1 MYLQYRLYKDANNDT
16 SNVLKEVLKN
26 RGIDDH
32 YTYMNL
38 DESVVIPYQNL
49 DNIDEAVAL
58 FMRHFNEK
66 NKIGVLVDEDPDG
79 FCSASMIYSY
89 IKKMDEDY
97 PVEYILHT
105 RAKAHGLSDDVT
117 IPSDVKLLIIPDAGT
132 NDTEQCKALS
142 EYGMNILILDH
153 HEREEENNYAVI
165 VNNQISDNYSNK
177 SLCGAGVVYR
187 FLQALDEEN
196 WNEFADDYLDLCAL
210 ANISDVMDM
219 RSYETRYLTD
229 LGLLNVKNKC
239 FQALIDAQNY
249 SMNGKVNIHNVQWY
263 ITPILN
269 GMIRI
274 GSQEEKELLFRA
286 FIEQDEFFEY
296 KKRATKDKPSETIQE
311 SIYDRVARLCKNAK
325 SRQDKQKEKSV
336 ETIAEIAQAIP
347 FDDKVVM
354 IDTSDILDSG
364 LTGVVAIKIAEMF
377 NKPCILLN
385 KFLKNEGEKVKY
397 DHATGKF
404 VMSDAKTKIMY
415 GGSARNIDNSPIE
428 SLKDVVNSTNI
439 FEFGKGHANA
449 FGVNLDLKKKDEA
462 INAMNHILKD
472 VEYDSTYRV
481 DFILDVED
489 VSVKLITDLGRFE
502 DIICQGIEE
511 PMLAIENISLT
522 KDCFEIFG
530 KNEDTVSFMIDEIK
544 YIQFKCKEGN
554 PLYDWIQNAWDENDS
569 VTFNIVGK
577 PSINEYNGV
586 RTPQIIIEDVVVI
599 SSDSNSEDEDW

>member
-1 MYLQYRLYKDANNDT
+1 MQYRLYENANNDT
-16 SNVLKEVLKN
+16 SNILKEVLKN
-26 RGIDDH
+26 RGIDD
-32 YTYMNL
+32 YYAYLDL
-38 DESVVIPYQNL
+38 DESVVIPYQKL
-49 DNIDEAVAL
+49 DNIENAVDL
-58 FMRHFNEK
+58 FMNHFNNK

-79 FCSASMIYSY
+79 FCSASMMYLY
-89 IKKMDEDY
+89 IKRMDENY
-97 PVEYILHT
+97 PVEYILHK
-105 RAKAHGLSDDVT
+105 RAKAHGLSDDVI

-132 NDTEQCKALS
+132 NDCKECKELS
-142 EYGMNILILDH
+142 EKGVDILILDH
-153 HEREEENNYAVI
+153 HEKEEDNPYALI
-165 VNNQISDNYSNK
+165 INNQMSDSYPNK
-177 SLCGAGVVYR
+177 CLCGAGVVYR
-187 FLQALDEEN
+187 FLQALDDEN

-219 RSYETRYLTD
+219 RSFETRYLTD
-229 LGLLNVKNKC
+229 LGLLNINNKC
-239 FQALIDAQNY
+239 FKALIDAQNY
-249 SMNGKVNIHNVQWY
+249 SMNGKVNIHNIQWY

-296 KKRATKDKPSETIQE
+296 KKRATKDKPAETIQE
-311 SIYDRVARLCKNAK
+311 SIYDRAARLCKNAK

-336 ETIAEIAQAIP
+336 EQIAEIAQSIS

-354 IDTSDILDSG
+354 IDTSDILDTG

-385 KFLKNEGEKVKY
+385 KFLDKK
-397 DHATGKF
+397 TGKI
-404 VMSDAKTKIMY
+404 TY
-415 GGSARNIDNSPIE
+415 GGSARNVNHSPIE
-428 SLKDVVNSTNI
+428 SFKDIVNSTNV
-439 FEFGKGHANA
+439 FNFGKGHANA
-449 FGVNLDLKKKDEA
+449 FGVNLDLDKKDEA
-462 INAMNHILKD
+462 INVMNNILRD

-481 DFILDVED
+481 DFILDIED
-489 VSVKLITDLGRFE
+489 VSIKLITELARFE
-502 DIICQGIEE
+502 DIVCQGIEE
-511 PMLAIENISLT
+511 PMLAVENISLT

-530 KNEDTVSFMIDEIK
+530 KNEDTISFTIDEIK

-599 SSDSNSEDEDW
+599 DTNSDSEDEDW

>member
-1 MYLQYRLYKDANNDT
+1 MYLQYRLYENANNDT
-16 SNVLKEVLKN
+16 SNILKEVLKN
-26 RGIDDH
+26 RGIDDY
-32 YTYMNL
+32 YTYLDL
-38 DESVVIPYQNL
+38 DESVVIPYQKL
-49 DNIDEAVAL
+49 DNIENAVDL
-58 FMRHFNEK
+58 FMNHFNNK

-79 FCSASMIYSY
+79 FCSASMMYLY
-89 IKKMDEDY
+89 IKRMDENY
-97 PVEYILHT
+97 PVEYILHK
-105 RAKAHGLSDDVT
+105 RAKAHGLSDDVI
-117 IPSDVKLLIIPDAGT
+117 IPNDIKLLIIPDAGT
-132 NDTEQCKALS
+132 NDCKECKELS
-142 EYGMNILILDH
+142 EQGVDILILDH
-153 HEREEENNYAVI
+153 HEKEEDNPYALI
-165 VNNQISDNYSNK
+165 VNNQMSNSYPNK
-177 SLCGAGVVYR
+177 CLCGAGVVYR
-187 FLQALDEEN
+187 FLQALDDEN

-219 RSYETRYLTD
+219 RSFETRYLTD
-229 LGLLNVKNKC
+229 LGLLNINNKC
-239 FQALIDAQNY
+239 FRALIDAQNY
-249 SMNGKVNIHNVQWY
+249 SMNRKVNIHNVQWY

-296 KKRATKDKPSETIQE
+296 KKRATKDKPAETIQE
-311 SIYDRVARLCKNAK
+311 SIYDRAARLCKNAK

-336 ETIAEIAQAIP
+336 EQIAEIAQSIP

-354 IDTSDILDSG
+354 IDTSDILDTG

-385 KFLKNEGEKVKY
+385 KFLDKK
-397 DHATGKF
+397 TGKI
-404 VMSDAKTKIMY
+404 TY
-415 GGSARNIDNSPIE
+415 GGSARNVNHSPIE
-428 SLKDVVNSTNI
+428 SFKDIVNSTNV
-439 FEFGKGHANA
+439 FNFGKGHANA
-449 FGVNLDLKKKDEA
+449 FGVNLDLDKKDEA
-462 INAMNHILKD
+462 INVMNNILRD

-481 DFILDVED
+481 DFILDIED
-489 VSVKLITDLGRFE
+489 VSIKLITELARFE
-502 DIICQGIEE
+502 DIVCQGIEE
-511 PMLAIENISLT
+511 PMLAVENISLI

-530 KNEDTVSFMIDEIK
+530 KNEDTISFMIDEIK

-599 SSDSNSEDEDW
+599 DTNSNSEDEDW

>member
-1 MYLQYRLYKDANNDT
+1 MQYRLYKNGNNDT
-16 SNVLKEVLKN
+16 SNVLKEVLSN
-26 RGIDDH
+26 REIDD
-32 YTYMNL
+32 YRKYLDL
-38 DESVVIPYQNL
+38 DESVVLPYDCL
-49 DNIDEAVAL
+49 DNMTEAVEM
-58 FMRHFNEK
+58 FMKHFNEK
-66 NKIGVLVDEDPDG
+66 NKIGILVDEDPDG
-79 FCSASMIYSY
+79 FCSASMMYMY
-89 IKKMDEDY
+89 IKRMDESY
-97 PVEYILHT
+97 PVDYILHG

-142 EYGMNILILDH
+142 ENGIDILILDH
-153 HEREEENNYAVI
+153 HEKEEDNTYALI
-165 VNNQISDNYSNK
+165 VNNQMSDNYSNK

-229 LGLLNVKNKC
+229 LGLLNIKNKC
-239 FQALIDAQNY
+239 FSALVSAQDY

-274 GSQEEKELLFRA
+274 GSSEEKELLFRA

-296 KKRATKDKPSETIQE
+296 KKRATKDKPAETIQE
-311 SIYDRVARLCKNAK
+311 SIYDRAARLCKNAK
-325 SRQDKQKEKSV
+325 NRQDKQKEKSV
-336 ETIAEIAQAIP
+336 EQIAEIAQSLP

-354 IDTSDILDSG
+354 IDTSDVLDSG

-385 KFLKNEGEKVKY
+385 KFLKSEGGEVKY
-397 DHATGKF
+397 DPSSGKF
-404 VMSDAKTKIMY
+404 ISSGGKKKISY
-415 GGSARNIDNSPIE
+415 GGSARNIDNSPID
-428 SLKDVVNSTNI
+428 SFKDIVNSTNV

-449 FGVNLDLKKKDEA
+449 FGVNLDVDKINEA
-462 INAMNHILKD
+462 INVMNGILRD

-489 VSVKLITDLGRFE
+489 VSIKLITDLAKFE

-511 PMLAIENISLT
+511 PMIAVENINLT

-586 RTPQIIIEDVVVI
+586 RTPQIIIEDVVVTNT
-599 SSDSNSEDEDW
+599 SNNTEDEEDW

>member
-1 MYLQYRLYKDANNDT
+1 MQYRLYENANNDT
-16 SNVLKEVLKN
+16 SNILKEVLKN
-26 RGIDDH
+26 RGIDD
-32 YTYMNL
+32 YYAYLDL
-38 DESVVIPYQNL
+38 DESVVIPYQKL
-49 DNIDEAVAL
+49 DNIENAVDL
-58 FMRHFNEK
+58 FMNHFNNK

-79 FCSASMIYSY
+79 FCSASMMYLY
-89 IKKMDEDY
+89 IKRMDENY
-97 PVEYILHT
+97 PVEYILHK
-105 RAKAHGLSDDVT
+105 RAKAHGLSDDVI

-132 NDTEQCKALS
+132 NDCKECKELS
-142 EYGMNILILDH
+142 EKGVDILILDH
-153 HEREEENNYAVI
+153 HEKEEDNPYALI
-165 VNNQISDNYSNK
+165 INNQMSDSYPNK
-177 SLCGAGVVYR
+177 CLCGAGVVYR
-187 FLQALDEEN
+187 FLQALDDEN

-219 RSYETRYLTD
+219 RSFETRYLTD
-229 LGLLNVKNKC
+229 LGLLNINNKC
-239 FQALIDAQNY
+239 FKALIDAQNY
-249 SMNGKVNIHNVQWY
+249 SMNGKVNIHNIQWY

-296 KKRATKDKPSETIQE
+296 KKRATKDKPAETIQE
-311 SIYDRVARLCKNAK
+311 SIYDRSARLCKNAK

-336 ETIAEIAQAIP
+336 EQIAEIAQSIP

-354 IDTSDILDSG
+354 IDTSDILDTG

-385 KFLKNEGEKVKY
+385 KFLDKK
-397 DHATGKF
+397 TGKI
-404 VMSDAKTKIMY
+404 TY
-415 GGSARNIDNSPIE
+415 GGSARNVNHSPIE
-428 SLKDVVNSTNI
+428 SFKDIVNSTNV
-439 FEFGKGHANA
+439 FNFGKGHANA
-449 FGVNLDLKKKDEA
+449 FGVNLDLDKKDEA
-462 INAMNHILKD
+462 INAINNILRD

-481 DFILDVED
+481 DFILDIED
-489 VSVKLITDLGRFE
+489 VDIKLITELARFE
-502 DIICQGIEE
+502 DIVCQGIEE
-511 PMLAIENISLT
+511 PMLAVENISLT
-522 KDCFEIFG
+522 KDCFDIFG
-530 KNEDTVSFMIDEIK
+530 KNEDTISFTIDEIK

-599 SSDSNSEDEDW
+599 DTNSDSENEDW

>member
-1 MYLQYRLYKDANNDT
+1 MQYRLYENANNDT

-26 RGIDDH
+26 RGIDDY
-32 YTYMNL
+32 YTYLDL
-38 DESVVIPYQNL
+38 DESVVIPYQKL
-49 DNIDEAVAL
+49 DNIKNAIDL
-58 FMRHFNEK
+58 FMNHFNNK

-79 FCSASMIYSY
+79 FCSASMLYLY
-89 IKKMDEDY
+89 IKRMDENY
-97 PVEYILHT
+97 PVEYILHK
-105 RAKAHGLSDDVT
+105 RAKAHGLSDDVI

-132 NDTEQCKALS
+132 NDCKECKELY
-142 EYGMNILILDH
+142 EKGVDILILDH
-153 HEREEENNYAVI
+153 HEKEEDNPYALI
-165 VNNQISDNYSNK
+165 INNQMSDSYPNK
-177 SLCGAGVVYR
+177 CLCGAGVVYR
-187 FLQALDEEN
+187 FLQALDDEN

-219 RSYETRYLTD
+219 RSFETRYLTD
-229 LGLLNVKNKC
+229 LGLLNINNKC
-239 FQALIDAQNY
+239 FKALIDAQNY
-249 SMNGKVNIHNVQWY
+249 SMNGKVNIHNIQWY

-296 KKRATKDKPSETIQE
+296 KKRATKDKPAENIQE
-311 SIYDRVARLCKNAK
+311 NIYDRAARLCKNAK

-336 ETIAEIAQAIP
+336 EQIAEIAQSIP

-354 IDTSDILDSG
+354 IDTSDILDTG

-385 KFLKNEGEKVKY
+385 KFLDKK
-397 DHATGKF
+397 TGKI
-404 VMSDAKTKIMY
+404 TY
-415 GGSARNIDNSPIE
+415 GGSARNVNHSPIE
-428 SLKDVVNSTNI
+428 SFKDIVNSTNV
-439 FEFGKGHANA
+439 FNFGKGHANA
-449 FGVNLDLKKKDEA
+449 FGVNLDLDKKDEA
-462 INAMNHILKD
+462 INVMNNILRD

-481 DFILDVED
+481 DFILDIED
-489 VSVKLITDLGRFE
+489 VGIKLITELARFD
-502 DIICQGIEE
+502 DIVCQGIEE
-511 PMLAIENISLT
+511 PMFAVENISLT

-530 KNEDTVSFMIDEIK
+530 KNEDTISFMIDEIE

-599 SSDSNSEDEDW
+599 DTNSDSEDEDW

>member
-1 MYLQYRLYKDANNDT
+1 MYLQYRLYENANNDT

-26 RGIDDH
+26 RGIDDY
-32 YTYMNL
+32 YTYLDL
-38 DESVVIPYQNL
+38 DESVVIPYQKL
-49 DNIDEAVAL
+49 DNIKNAIDL
-58 FMRHFNEK
+58 FMNHFNNK

-79 FCSASMIYSY
+79 FCSASMLYLY
-89 IKKMDEDY
+89 IKRMDENY
-97 PVEYILHT
+97 PVEYILHK
-105 RAKAHGLSDDVT
+105 RAKAHGLSDDVI

-132 NDTEQCKALS
+132 NDCKECKELY
-142 EYGMNILILDH
+142 EKGVDILILDH
-153 HEREEENNYAVI
+153 HEKEEDNPYALI
-165 VNNQISDNYSNK
+165 INNQMSDSYPNK
-177 SLCGAGVVYR
+177 CLCGAGVVYR
-187 FLQALDEEN
+187 FLQALDDEN

-219 RSYETRYLTD
+219 RSFETRYLTD
-229 LGLLNVKNKC
+229 LGLLNINNKC
-239 FQALIDAQNY
+239 FKALIDAQNY
-249 SMNGKVNIHNVQWY
+249 SMNGKVNIHNIQWY

-296 KKRATKDKPSETIQE
+296 KKRATKDKPAENIQE
-311 SIYDRVARLCKNAK
+311 NIYDRAARLCKNAK

-336 ETIAEIAQAIP
+336 EQIAEIAQSIP

-354 IDTSDILDSG
+354 IDTSDILDTG

-385 KFLKNEGEKVKY
+385 KFLDKK
-397 DHATGKF
+397 TGKI
-404 VMSDAKTKIMY
+404 TY
-415 GGSARNIDNSPIE
+415 GGSARNVNHSPIE
-428 SLKDVVNSTNI
+428 SFKDIVNSTNV
-439 FEFGKGHANA
+439 FNFGKGHANA
-449 FGVNLDLKKKDEA
+449 FGVNLDLDKKDEA
-462 INAMNHILKD
+462 INVMNNILRD

-481 DFILDVED
+481 DFILDIED
-489 VSVKLITDLGRFE
+489 VGIKLITELARFD
-502 DIICQGIEE
+502 DIVCQGIEE
-511 PMLAIENISLT
+511 PMFAVENISLT

-530 KNEDTVSFMIDEIK
+530 KNEDTISFMIDEIE

-599 SSDSNSEDEDW
+599 DTNSDSEDEDW

>member
-1 MYLQYRLYKDANNDT
+1 MQYRLYENANNDT
-16 SNVLKEVLKN
+16 SNILKEVLKN
-26 RGIDDH
+26 RGIDDY
-32 YTYMNL
+32 YTYLDL
-38 DESVVIPYQNL
+38 DESVVIPYQKL
-49 DNIDEAVAL
+49 DNIENAVDL
-58 FMRHFNEK
+58 FMNHFNNK

-79 FCSASMIYSY
+79 FCSASMMYLY
-89 IKKMDEDY
+89 IKRMDENY
-97 PVEYILHT
+97 PVEYILHK
-105 RAKAHGLSDDVT
+105 RAKAHGLSDDVI
-117 IPSDVKLLIIPDAGT
+117 IPNDVKLLIIPDAGT
-132 NDTEQCKALS
+132 NDCKECKELS
-142 EYGMNILILDH
+142 EQGVDILILDH
-153 HEREEENNYAVI
+153 HEKEEDNPYALI
-165 VNNQISDNYSNK
+165 INNQMSDSYPNK
-177 SLCGAGVVYR
+177 CLCGAGVVYR
-187 FLQALDEEN
+187 FLQALDDEN

-219 RSYETRYLTD
+219 RSFETRYLTD
-229 LGLLNVKNKC
+229 LGLLNINNKC
-239 FQALIDAQNY
+239 FKALIDAQNY
-249 SMNGKVNIHNVQWY
+249 SMNGKVNIHNIQWY

-296 KKRATKDKPSETIQE
+296 KKRATKDKPAETIQE
-311 SIYDRVARLCKNAK
+311 SIYDRAARLCKNAK

-336 ETIAEIAQAIP
+336 EQIAEIAQSIP

-354 IDTSDILDSG
+354 IDTSDILDTG

-385 KFLKNEGEKVKY
+385 KFLDKK
-397 DHATGKF
+397 TGKI
-404 VMSDAKTKIMY
+404 TY
-415 GGSARNIDNSPIE
+415 GGSARNVNHSPIE
-428 SLKDVVNSTNI
+428 SFKDIVNSTNV
-439 FEFGKGHANA
+439 FNFGKGHANA
-449 FGVNLDLKKKDEA
+449 FGVNLDLDKKDEA
-462 INAMNHILKD
+462 INVMNNILRD

-481 DFILDVED
+481 DFILDIED
-489 VSVKLITDLGRFE
+489 VSIKLITELARFE
-502 DIICQGIEE
+502 DIVCQGIEE
-511 PMLAIENISLT
+511 PMLAVENISLT

-530 KNEDTVSFMIDEIK
+530 KNEDTISFMIDEIK

-599 SSDSNSEDEDW
+599 DTNSNSEDEDW

>member
-1 MYLQYRLYKDANNDT
+1 MQYRLYENANNDT

-26 RGIDDH
+26 RGINDY
-32 YTYMNL
+32 YTYLDL
-38 DESVVIPYQNL
+38 DESVVIPYQKL
-49 DNIDEAVAL
+49 DNIKDAVDL
-58 FMRHFNEK
+58 YMKHFNNM
-66 NKIGVLVDEDPDG
+66 NKIGILVDEDPDG
-79 FCSASMIYSY
+79 FCSASMMYLY
-89 IKKMDEDY
+89 IKKMDENY
-97 PVEYILHT
+97 PVEYILHE
-105 RAKAHGLSDDVT
+105 RAKAHGLSEDVI
-117 IPSDVKLLIIPDAGT
+117 IPNDIKLLIIPDAGT
-132 NDTEQCKALS
+132 NDCEECKELS
-142 EYGMNILILDH
+142 ERGIDILILDH
-153 HEREEENNYAVI
+153 HEKEEDNPYALI
-165 VNNQISDNYSNK
+165 VNNQMSDNYENK
-177 SLCGAGVVYR
+177 SLCGAGIVYR

-219 RSYETRYLTD
+219 RSFETRYLTN
-229 LGLLNVKNKC
+229 LGLLNINNKC
-239 FQALIDAQNY
+239 FKALIDAQNY

-296 KKRATKDKPSETIQE
+296 KKRATKDKSAETIQE
-311 SIYDRVARLCKNAK
+311 SIYDRATRLCKNAK
-325 SRQDKQKEKSV
+325 SRQDKQKEKSI
-336 ETIAEIAQAIP
+336 EQIAEIAQSIP

-354 IDTSDILDSG
+354 IDTSDILDTG

-385 KFLKNEGEKVKY
+385 KFLDKK
-397 DHATGKF
+397 TGKI
-404 VMSDAKTKIMY
+404 TY
-415 GGSARNIDNSPIE
+415 GGSARNVNHSPID
-428 SLKDVVNSTNI
+428 SFKDIVNSTNV
-439 FEFGKGHANA
+439 FNFGKGHANA
-449 FGVNLDLKKKDEA
+449 FGVNLDLDKRDKA
-462 INAMNHILKD
+462 INVMNNILRD

-481 DFILDVED
+481 DFILDIED
-489 VSVKLITDLGRFE
+489 VSIKLITDLAGFE

-530 KNEDTVSFMIDEIK
+530 KNEDTISFTIDEIK

-554 PLYDWIQNAWDENDS
+554 PLYDFLQNAWDENDS
-569 VTFNIVGK
+569 VAFNIVGK

-586 RTPQIIIEDVVVI
+586 RTPQIIIENVDVI
-599 SSDSNSEDEDW
+599 STSNNDEDDDW

>member
-1 MYLQYRLYKDANNDT
+1 MYKNGNNDT
-16 SNVLKEVLKN
+16 SNVLKEVLGN
-26 RGIDDH
+26 REINDYRKYLD
-32 YTYMNL
+32 L
-38 DESVVIPYQNL
+38 DESVVLPYDCL
-49 DNIDEAVAL
+49 DNMTEAVEV
-58 FMRHFNEK
+58 FMKHFNEK
-66 NKIGVLVDEDPDG
+66 NKIGILVDEDPDG
-79 FCSASMIYSY
+79 FCSASMMYLY
-89 IKKMDEDY
+89 IKRMDENY
-97 PVEYILHT
+97 PVDYILHG

-117 IPSDVKLLIIPDAGT
+117 IHSDIKLLIIPDAGT

-142 EYGMNILILDH
+142 ENGVDILILDH
-153 HEREEENNYAVI
+153 HEKEEDNTYALI
-165 VNNQISDNYSNK
+165 VNNQMSENYSNK
-177 SLCGAGVVYR
+177 NLCGAGVVYR

-229 LGLLNVKNKC
+229 LGLLNIKNKC
-239 FQALIDAQNY
+239 FSALISAQDY

-274 GSQEEKELLFRA
+274 GSSEEKELLFRA

-296 KKRATKDKPSETIQE
+296 KKRATKDKPAETIQE
-311 SIYDRVARLCKNAK
+311 SIYDRAARLCKNAK
-325 SRQDKQKEKSV
+325 SRQDKLKEKSV
-336 ETIAEIAQAIP
+336 EQIAEIAQSLP

-354 IDTSDILDSG
+354 IDTSDVLDSG

-385 KFLKNEGEKVKY
+385 KFLDKK
-397 DHATGKF
+397 TGK
-404 VMSDAKTKIMY
+404 VTY
-415 GGSARNIDNSPIE
+415 GGSARNVDNSPID
-428 SLKDVVNSTNI
+428 SFKDIVNSTNV
-439 FEFGKGHANA
+439 FNFGKGHANA
-449 FGVNLDLKKKDEA
+449 FGVNLDVNRVDEA
-462 INAMNHILKD
+462 INVMNGILRD

-489 VSVKLITDLGRFE
+489 VSIKLITDLARFE

-511 PMLAIENISLT
+511 PMLAIENINLI

-577 PSINEYNGV
+577 PSVNEYNGV
-586 RTPQIIIEDVVVI
+586 RTPQIIIEDVVVTNT
-599 SSDSNSEDEDW
+599 SSNSEDEEDW

>member
-1 MYLQYRLYKDANNDT
+1 MQYRLYENANNDT
-16 SNVLKEVLKN
+16 SNILKEVLKN
-26 RGIDDH
+26 RGIDDY
-32 YTYMNL
+32 YTYLDL
-38 DESVVIPYQNL
+38 DESVVIPYQKL
-49 DNIDEAVAL
+49 DNIENAVDL
-58 FMRHFNEK
+58 FMNHFNNK

-79 FCSASMIYSY
+79 FCSASMMYLY
-89 IKKMDEDY
+89 IKRMDENY
-97 PVEYILHT
+97 PVEYILHK
-105 RAKAHGLSDDVT
+105 RAKAHGLSDDVI
-117 IPSDVKLLIIPDAGT
+117 IPNGIKLLIIPDAGT
-132 NDTEQCKALS
+132 NDCKECKELS
-142 EYGMNILILDH
+142 EQGVDILILDH
-153 HEREEENNYAVI
+153 HEKEEDNPYALI
-165 VNNQISDNYSNK
+165 VNNQMSNSYPNK
-177 SLCGAGVVYR
+177 CLCGAGVVYR
-187 FLQALDEEN
+187 FLQALDDEN

-219 RSYETRYLTD
+219 RSFETRYLTN
-229 LGLLNVKNKC
+229 LGLLNINNKC
-239 FQALIDAQNY
+239 FKALIDAQNY
-249 SMNGKVNIHNVQWY
+249 SMNGKVNIHNIQWY

-296 KKRATKDKPSETIQE
+296 KKRATKDKPAETIQE
-311 SIYDRVARLCKNAK
+311 SIYDRAARLCKNAK

-336 ETIAEIAQAIP
+336 EQIAEIAQSIP

-354 IDTSDILDSG
+354 IDTSDMLDTG

-385 KFLKNEGEKVKY
+385 KFLDKK
-397 DHATGKF
+397 TGKI
-404 VMSDAKTKIMY
+404 TY
-415 GGSARNIDNSPIE
+415 GGSARNVNHSPIE
-428 SLKDVVNSTNI
+428 SFKDVVNSTNV
-439 FEFGKGHANA
+439 FNFGKGHANA
-449 FGVNLDLKKKDEA
+449 FGVNLDLDKKDEA
-462 INAMNHILKD
+462 INVMNNILRD

-481 DFILDVED
+481 DFILDIED
-489 VSVKLITDLGRFE
+489 IGIKLITELARFE
-502 DIICQGIEE
+502 DIVCQGIEE
-511 PMLAIENISLT
+511 PMLAVENISLT

-530 KNEDTVSFMIDEIK
+530 KNEDTISFMIDEIK

-599 SSDSNSEDEDW
+599 DTNSNSEDEDW

>member
-1 MYLQYRLYKDANNDT
+1 MQYRLYENANNDT
-16 SNVLKEVLKN
+16 SNILKEVLKN
-26 RGIDDH
+26 RGIDDY
-32 YTYMNL
+32 YTYLDL
-38 DESVVIPYQNL
+38 DESVVIPYQKL
-49 DNIDEAVAL
+49 DNIENAVDL
-58 FMRHFNEK
+58 FMNHFNNK

-79 FCSASMIYSY
+79 FCSASMMYLY
-89 IKKMDEDY
+89 IKRMDENY
-97 PVEYILHT
+97 PVEYILHK
-105 RAKAHGLSDDVT
+105 RAKAHGLSDDVI
-117 IPSDVKLLIIPDAGT
+117 IPNDIKLLIIPDAGT
-132 NDTEQCKALS
+132 NDCKECKELS
-142 EYGMNILILDH
+142 EQGINILILDH
-153 HEREEENNYAVI
+153 HEKEEDNPYALI
-165 VNNQISDNYSNK
+165 VNNQMSNSYPNK
-177 SLCGAGVVYR
+177 CLCGAGVVYR
-187 FLQALDEEN
+187 FLQALDDEN

-219 RSYETRYLTD
+219 RSFETRYLTD
-229 LGLLNVKNKC
+229 LGLLNINNKC
-239 FQALIDAQNY
+239 FKALIDAQNY
-249 SMNGKVNIHNVQWY
+249 SMNGKVNIHNIQWY

-296 KKRATKDKPSETIQE
+296 KKRATKDKPAETIQE
-311 SIYDRVARLCKNAK
+311 SIYDRAARLCKNAK

-336 ETIAEIAQAIP
+336 EQIAEIAQSIP

-354 IDTSDILDSG
+354 IDTSDILDTG

-385 KFLKNEGEKVKY
+385 KFLDKK
-397 DHATGKF
+397 TGKI
-404 VMSDAKTKIMY
+404 TY
-415 GGSARNIDNSPIE
+415 GGSARNVNHSPIE
-428 SLKDVVNSTNI
+428 SFKDIVNSTNV
-439 FEFGKGHANA
+439 FNFGKGHANA
-449 FGVNLDLKKKDEA
+449 FGVNLDLDKKDEA
-462 INAMNHILKD
+462 INVMNNILRD

-481 DFILDVED
+481 DFILDIED
-489 VSVKLITDLGRFE
+489 VSIKLITELARFE
-502 DIICQGIEE
+502 DIVCQGIEE
-511 PMLAIENISLT
+511 PMLAVENISLI

-530 KNEDTVSFMIDEIK
+530 KNEDTISFTIDEIK

-599 SSDSNSEDEDW
+599 DTNSDSEDEDW

>member
-1 MYLQYRLYKDANNDT
+1 MYLQYRLYENANNDT
-16 SNVLKEVLKN
+16 SNILKGVLKN
-26 RGIDDH
+26 RGIDDYH
-32 YTYMNL
+32 TYLDL
-38 DESVVIPYQNL
+38 DENVVIPYQKL
-49 DNIDEAVAL
+49 DNIENAVDL
-58 FMRHFNEK
+58 FMNHFNNK

-79 FCSASMIYSY
+79 FCSASMMYLY
-89 IKKMDEDY
+89 IKRMDENY
-97 PVEYILHT
+97 PVEYILHK
-105 RAKAHGLSDDVT
+105 RAKAHGLSDDVI
-117 IPSDVKLLIIPDAGT
+117 IPNDIKLLIIPDAGT
-132 NDTEQCKALS
+132 NDCKECKELS
-142 EYGMNILILDH
+142 EQGVDILILDH
-153 HEREEENNYAVI
+153 HEKEEDNPYALI
-165 VNNQISDNYSNK
+165 INNQMSDSYPNK
-177 SLCGAGVVYR
+177 CLCGAGVVYR
-187 FLQALDEEN
+187 FLQALDDEN

-219 RSYETRYLTD
+219 RSFETRYLTD
-229 LGLLNVKNKC
+229 LGLLNINNKC
-239 FQALIDAQNY
+239 FRALIDAQNY
-249 SMNGKVNIHNVQWY
+249 SMNGKVNIHNIQWY

-296 KKRATKDKPSETIQE
+296 KKRATKDKPAETIQE
-311 SIYDRVARLCKNAK
+311 SIYDRAARLCKNAK

-336 ETIAEIAQAIP
+336 EQIAEIAQSIP

-354 IDTSDILDSG
+354 IDTSDILDNG

-385 KFLKNEGEKVKY
+385 KFLDKK
-397 DHATGKF
+397 TGKI
-404 VMSDAKTKIMY
+404 TY
-415 GGSARNIDNSPIE
+415 GGSARNVNHSPIE
-428 SLKDVVNSTNI
+428 SFKDIVNSTNV
-439 FEFGKGHANA
+439 FNFGKGHANA
-449 FGVNLDLKKKDEA
+449 FGVNLDLDKKDEA
-462 INAMNHILKD
+462 INVMNNILRD

-481 DFILDVED
+481 DFILDIED
-489 VSVKLITDLGRFE
+489 VSIKLITELARFE
-502 DIICQGIEE
+502 DIVCQGIEE
-511 PMLAIENISLT
+511 PMLAVENISLT

-530 KNEDTVSFMIDEIK
+530 KNEDTISFTIDEIK

-599 SSDSNSEDEDW
+599 DTNSNSEDEDW

>member
-32 YTYMNL
+32 HTYMNL

-79 FCSASMIYSY
+79 FCSASMMYSY

-97 PVEYILHT
+97 PIEYILHT

-142 EYGMNILILDH
+142 ETGVEILILDH
-153 HEREEENNYAVI
+153 HEKEEDNTYAVI

-311 SIYDRVARLCKNAK
+311 SIYDRASRLCKNAK

-336 ETIAEIAQAIP
+336 ETIAEIAQSIP

-385 KFLKNEGEKVKY
+385 KFLDKE
-397 DHATGKF
+397 TGKI
-404 VMSDAKTKIMY
+404 TY
-415 GGSARNIDNSPIE
+415 GGSARNVNHSPID
-428 SLKDVVNSTNI
+428 SFKDIVNSTNV
-439 FEFGKGHANA
+439 FNFGKGHANA
-449 FGVNLDLKKKDEA
+449 FGISLELDKKDEA